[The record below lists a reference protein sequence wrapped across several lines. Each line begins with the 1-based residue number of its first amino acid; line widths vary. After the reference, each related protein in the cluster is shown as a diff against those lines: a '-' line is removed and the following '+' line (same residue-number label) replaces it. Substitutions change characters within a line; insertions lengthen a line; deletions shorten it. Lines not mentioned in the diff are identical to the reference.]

1 MKFQTLRDAMRA
13 AEIAR
18 AELENA
24 MVKFEMAMAEM
35 NKALDD
41 ATHDRPRVGPSDQQ
55 GQAGCGLGADGY
67 RRSAVTST

>member
-41 ATHDRPRVGPSDQQ
+41 ATHDRPHYGVPMTNKAKRV
-55 GQAGCGLGADGY
+55 
-67 RRSAVTST
+67 AV